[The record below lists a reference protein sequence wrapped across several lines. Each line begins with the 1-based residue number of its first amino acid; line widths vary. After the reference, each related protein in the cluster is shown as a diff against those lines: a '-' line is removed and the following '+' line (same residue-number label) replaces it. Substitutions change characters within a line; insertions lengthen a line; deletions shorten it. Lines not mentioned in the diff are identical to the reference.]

1 MPQSS
6 CPHCG
11 AEHEDA
17 LLVGGLCPSCVAQS
31 VKSGLLDLLSDAPAE
46 KEAVALN
53 IEGYEVHEL
62 IGGGGMG
69 EVYRA
74 TNIAT
79 QATLAIKVVAGRL
92 TRDPEV
98 TARFENEVSALSQ
111 LDHPNVVRVIDQ
123 GPGIDERIAGEI
135 FRPFVSTKAMGTGL
149 GLTIAK
155 KIIEQHNGS
164 VELARGPGGGTTAR
178 IELPMAPPE
187 VD

>member
-1 MPQSS
+1 VVN
-6 CPHCG
+6 
-11 AEHEDA
+11 AIDA
-17 LLVGGLCPSCVAQS
+17 MR
-31 VKSGLLDLLSDAPAE
+31 
-46 KEAVALN
+46 EADCRGEIVIAG
-53 IEGYEVHEL
+53 EP
-62 IGGGGMG
+62 IGDR
-69 EVYRA
+69 VC
-74 TNIAT
+74 
-79 QATLAIKVVAGRL
+79 
-92 TRDPEV
+92 
-98 TARFENEVSALSQ
+98 
-111 LDHPNVVRVIDQ
+111 VRVIDQ